1 MGVFVF
7 QLFMLI
13 TLFFYV
19 LYYIVGV
26 MMIAHEDDEQ

>member
-7 QLFMLI
+7 KLLMLI
-13 TLFFYV
+13 AILVYV

-26 MMIAHEDDEQ
+26 INIAHEDDER

>member
-7 QLFMLI
+7 KLLMLI
-13 TLFFYV
+13 AILVYV

-26 MMIAHEDDEQ
+26 IMIAHEDDEQ